1 MRVQS
6 SLTGFSFKCAGNS
19 IDVEFSDNT
28 IVKNPKYP
36 SFNFQPSIDVTVD
49 NCSFS
54 YSSLRNNEE
63 KRNFLSTQIDNF
75 FAGKRSSIFSD
86 NDPEEPN
93 TIIYICIP
101 KNIYENNDIYIHE
114 NSLSSAEEANGS
126 IAYALDLLLENDLFD
141 IIMVEIEDDLL

>member
-6 SLTGFSFKCAGNS
+6 SLTGFSFKCAGHS
-19 IDVEFSDNT
+19 IVVDLSEST
-28 IVKNPKYP
+28 IVKDPQYP
-36 SFNFQPSIDVTVD
+36 SFNRHPSVFVTID

-54 YSSLRNNEE
+54 YSSLRANEE
-63 KRNFLSTQIDNF
+63 KVDFVSKQIDNF
-75 FAGKRSSIFSD
+75 FDGKASYAFSD
-86 NDPEEPN
+86 KDPEEPN

-114 NSLSSAEEANGS
+114 DSSSSVDEANGS
-126 IAYALDLLLENDLFD
+126 LAYALDLLLENDLFD